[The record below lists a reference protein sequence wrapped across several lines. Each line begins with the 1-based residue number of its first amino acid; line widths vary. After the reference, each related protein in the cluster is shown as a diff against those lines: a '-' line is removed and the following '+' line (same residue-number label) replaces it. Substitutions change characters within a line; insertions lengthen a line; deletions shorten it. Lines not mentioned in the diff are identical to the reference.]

1 MAFDLDLSQH
11 SAWEGFLAGKN
22 VGLFGRAGC
31 GKSTVLKRAIDR
43 ARSVHGEAGVG
54 VVSWTTAAAKLID
67 GQTMHKFLRIG
78 IAELPKERIL
88 EAVKRNKFVR
98 HKVAHTSIL
107 FIDKVPLIPT
117 RWFTIFEYVV
127 RQLAPAGKQG
137 RPWGGCQVVG
147 MLSAS
152 CVGTRLGRRYRRMR
166 EAPIDA
172 QVTTCRGCVSSGGRH
187 ILLLNVVLTHGTCFQ
202 RRLCAPAVRTV
213 GGDPLQ
219 LRPVQTKSTRQ
230 DVPVYM
236 CRIFRD
242 SFLSRYGMLVF
253 LTGSHRQSGDSWFV
267 SCLDRVRKG
276 EVTDQDLMVLN
287 ATSDGVAADEW
298 DKRTQLRALN
308 AQVDAFNND
317 QLSRLAGAQVVYS
330 CRDEVAAHLTHP
342 ARRAYAQR
350 CLREVA
356 PPCVTLKRGA
366 VVLSTREVD
375 LVATATQGVVKDCR
389 EASVLCD
396 FGGRLVDVK
405 AAAFDVID
413 NCGTTLATRHAM
425 PLALAW
431 AMTIHRAQGTSL
443 STLAIDFCMLNWRL
457 EGLVYAG
464 LSRCRSLAGLFV
476 RGLRRDHIVVDED
489 AVQFYCNAVEAST
502 M

>member
-107 FIDKVPLIPT
+107 FIDEVPLIPT

-137 RPWGGCQVVG
+137 RPWGGCQV
-147 MLSAS
+147 
-152 CVGTRLGRRYRRMR
+152 
-166 EAPIDA
+166 I
-172 QVTTCRGCVSSGGRH
+172 
-187 ILLLNVVLTHGTCFQ
+187 
-202 RRLCAPAVRTV
+202 V

-489 AVQFYCNAVEAST
+489 AVQFYCNAVDAST